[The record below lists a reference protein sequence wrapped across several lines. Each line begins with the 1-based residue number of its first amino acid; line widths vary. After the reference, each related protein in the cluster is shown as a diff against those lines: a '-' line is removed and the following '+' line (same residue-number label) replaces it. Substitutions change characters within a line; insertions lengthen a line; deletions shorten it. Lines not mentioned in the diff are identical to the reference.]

1 VVLVKKVGF
10 GTIRGW
16 AASDWWLPRASR
28 ISRAKPTKN
37 KGRITGCSGT
47 ARAGSGLW
55 RPVAAGASGAGLS
68 VKLPNRIFAV
78 FMPESAPLLLR
89 AARGEQVERPPV
101 WMMRQAGRYMKV
113 YRDLRD
119 RHPGFRERSE
129 NPDLSYEISMQP
141 FHAFEPDG
149 VILFSD
155 ILTPLPGMGI
165 DFDIIESKGPIIE
178 PAIRT
183 QAQVNALRPLDPAE
197 ALPFVGEVLGRL
209 RSSVGNQ
216 AAVLGFV
223 GAPWTLAA
231 YAVEG
236 KSSKTYAV
244 IKAMAFREPAL
255 LHQLLGHLADS
266 IATYVRYQIDS
277 GAQVVQLFDSWAGQ
291 LSPIDYDVF
300 AAPYQKRV
308 IDQVKAT
315 HPDTPLILYISGSAG
330 VLERMARTGVDI
342 ISLDWTVD
350 MADGLARLP
359 AHLGVQG
366 NVDPGLLFG
375 TPEGIRERIFDTV
388 LKASGRRHILNLGH
402 GILPGTPEDNA
413 RVFFETGKAVRELM
427 GAAV

>member
-1 VVLVKKVGF
+1 
-10 GTIRGW
+10 
-16 AASDWWLPRASR
+16 
-28 ISRAKPTKN
+28 
-37 KGRITGCSGT
+37 
-47 ARAGSGLW
+47 
-55 RPVAAGASGAGLS
+55 
-68 VKLPNRIFAV
+68 
-78 FMPESAPLLLR
+78 
-89 AARGEQVERPPV
+89 
-101 WMMRQAGRYMKV
+101 
-113 YRDLRD
+113 
-119 RHPGFRERSE
+119 
-129 NPDLSYEISMQP
+129 MQP

-155 ILTPLPGMGI
+155 ILTPLPGLGI
-165 DFDIIESKGPIIE
+165 DFDIVESKGPIIE
-178 PAIRT
+178 PAIRS
-183 QAQVNALRPLDPAE
+183 QAQVAALRPLIPE
-197 ALPFVGEVLGRL
+197 ASVPFVGEVLGRL
-209 RSSVGNQ
+209 RREVGGQ
-216 AAVLGFV
+216 ATVLGFV

-244 IKAMAFREPAL
+244 IKAMAFQEPDL
-255 LHQLLGHLADS
+255 LHQLLGQLADS
-266 IATYVRYQIDS
+266 IATYVRYQIDH

-315 HPDTPLILYISGSAG
+315 HPDTPLILYISGGAG
-330 VLERMARTGVDI
+330 VLERMARTGIDI

-350 MADGLARLP
+350 MADGCARLP

-375 TPEGIRERIFDTV
+375 TPEAIRERILDTV
-388 LKASGRRHILNLGH
+388 RKARGRRHILNLGH

-413 RVFFETGKAVRELM
+413 RVFFETGKAIPELL